1 MARGKQTDP
10 QKMRPPKVKHARLRD
25 VVMPELLEA
34 AMCSVRMIGDCC
46 VLVENHCGL
55 CALGDTRIAVAT
67 KCGLREV
74 RGEALTLC
82 EVRTDALVVRGRISR
97 VGYADA

>member
-55 CALGDTRIAVAT
+55 MECTEQSVGVKLKKGMLRIT
-67 KCGLREV
+67 GEGLLIREILV
-74 RGEALTLC
+74 DAM
-82 EVRTDALVVRGRISR
+82 EVTGRIKS
-97 VGYADA
+97 VEWM